1 MPSYLDEI
9 NTPRGKQMHDRVDV
23 VLRSWLHEVNLDGVR
38 ICLPRAKGNRL
49 RRNPRMQ
56 CPVRA
61 VTTTLAAILLSFLA
75 PVSLPAQEATSIP
88 EGIEWTWEVRP
99 PHPDPKLP
107 NVLLLGDSITRN
119 YFPEVTRDLRGIA
132 NVYLM
137 ASSTSVGDPRL
148 QQQMAEFA
156 TMEGVLFSVVH
167 FNNGMH
173 GWSYSETQYRAA
185 FPVFLRAVKKLAGSN
200 GALVWATIT
209 PIGQDAPNGATNQ
222 RVDARNGIATSMVQ
236 AEGIPVDD
244 QHALMM
250 QHQDLHEDPVHFNA
264 SGSVLQGD
272 QAAATIKT
280 ALVHTHR

>member
-1 MPSYLDEI
+1 M
-9 NTPRGKQMHDRVDV
+9 RDRVDV
-23 VLRSWLHEVNLDGVR
+23 VLRSWLREVNLDVVG
-38 ICLPRAKGNRL
+38 ICSLRTKGNRL
-49 RRNPRMQ
+49 HRNSRVPY
-56 CPVRA
+56 PVRA
-61 VTTTLAAILLSFLA
+61 VTAALAAILLSFLA
-75 PVSLPAQEATSIP
+75 PASLAAQEATSIP
-88 EGIEWTWEVRP
+88 EEIEWTWEVRP

-119 YFPEVTRDLRGIA
+119 YFPEVTSDLTGVA

-148 QQQMAEFA
+148 GRQMAEFA
-156 TMEGVLFSVVH
+156 TMEAVLFSVIH

-173 GWSYSETQYRAA
+173 GWAYSETQYRAA
-185 FPVFLRAVKKLAGSN
+185 FPAFLHAVRNLAGSN
-200 GALVWATIT
+200 GALVWAPIT
-209 PIGQDAPNGATNQ
+209 PIGQGATNGATNQ
-222 RVDARNGIATSMVQ
+222 RVDARNAIASSVVQ
-236 AEGIPVDD
+236 AAGIPVDD

-280 ALVHTHR
+280 ALVHMHR